1 MIIVPIGIDCG
12 VAKFLKQYNYRKYA
26 LPFDWVV
33 TYKGITEI
41 LRNNFS
47 NFIPDIKN
55 NIKTAFNKY
64 DVKFIHDNL
73 QDENEINKYKRR
85 IERFNEFLKTTTEEV
100 LFIKKG
106 HSYHH
111 HLEYNFKEDLED
123 VIELDNFL
131 QQNYKYLNYK
141 ILVALLCN
149 DCYKS
154 VELPDNSR
162 IIFFKNLITDIR
174 NLHEHNVIISELHF
188 EEIFKKKMIMF
199 IK

>member
-1 MIIVPIGIDCG
+1 MIIIPVGIDCG
-12 VAKFLKQYNYRKYA
+12 VAKILKKNDMRKYA

-33 TYKGITEI
+33 TYRGITEI
-41 LRNNFS
+41 LRNDFNH
-47 NFIPDIKN
+47 FIPYAIK
-55 NIKTAFNKY
+55 AFNKY

-73 QDENEINKYKRR
+73 KDENDINKYKRR
-85 IERFNEFLKTTTEEV
+85 IERFKELIKNTTEEV

-111 HLEYNFKEDLED
+111 HAEYNYKDDVED
-123 VIELDNFL
+123 VIELDNYL
-131 QQNYKYLNYK
+131 QENYKHLNYK
-141 ILVALLCN
+141 IIVALLCN

-154 VELPDNSR
+154 VELPDNNR

-174 NLHEHNVIISELHF
+174 HTHEHNVIISELHY
-188 EEIFKKKMIMF
+188 EDIFKKKMISF